1 MILALYLE
9 AIMLTPPAASV
20 HPAAI
25 FKWGPQKG

>member
-1 MILALYLE
+1 MIPLLYLE

-25 FKWGPQKG
+25 FK

>member
-1 MILALYLE
+1 MIPALYLE

-25 FKWGPQKG
+25 FK

>member
-1 MILALYLE
+1 MIRALYLK

-25 FKWGPQKG
+25 FK

>member
-1 MILALYLE
+1 MILALYLK

-25 FKWGPQKG
+25 FK